1 MQKSSFYRVA
11 LLLVVC
17 LVIVFYSKRLT
28 TLGTS
33 GHRRPHMKVKVQKCP
48 TYSAL
53 NAKHDN
59 DDDGDDLDGDDLG
72 TGVQWKMCA
81 SHQADPEHKAE
92 TLSSQWP
99 CHPP

>member
-1 MQKSSFYRVA
+1 
-11 LLLVVC
+11 
-17 LVIVFYSKRLT
+17 
-28 TLGTS
+28 
-33 GHRRPHMKVKVQKCP
+33 MKVKVQKCP

-59 DDDGDDLDGDDLG
+59 DDDGDDLDGDDLDGDDLDGDDLG

-81 SHQADPEHKAE
+81 SHQAEPEHKAE